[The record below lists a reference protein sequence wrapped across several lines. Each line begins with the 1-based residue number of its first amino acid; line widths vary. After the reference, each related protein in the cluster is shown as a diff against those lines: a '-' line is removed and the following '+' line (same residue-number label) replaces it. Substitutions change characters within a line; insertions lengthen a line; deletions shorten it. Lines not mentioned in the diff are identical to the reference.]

1 MSGSERRVFE
11 TLLYAFP
18 FLLAQNL
25 VPAIVV
31 LTTKKNSFLRYLWIF
46 WSVFIFSRW
55 LHIPIS
61 HDESATYTT
70 KVGVQL
76 FMVIIQGF
84 NLVLINA
91 LDKNELLHTK
101 VIEPRDH
108 FLFNTFKVARLF
120 MHLRG
125 VRTPWQAKKIP
136 SHPAYLARQPK
147 ASVSRSAFLTRQA
160 AIIAWLYLFLNCTS
174 YLAAGDSSRLSKPVY
189 DLGYLHVSKE
199 EWWTRIMTSLMFW
212 FTFLRAAVDIDYRT
226 ASLLCVGIGL
236 DSPEDWPPLFG
247 RAKEA
252 YTIRN
257 FWGTYWHQMF
267 RWPLT
272 ATSNYLARDLLAL
285 PRPSLLERYTN
296 IFFVFLLSGV
306 MHVMSDLFMGIPLSQ
321 STSLFFFC
329 SMPLGIMIEDAVQAA
344 WSRLTDSRPPGRVS
358 SVAIDG
364 RSVPCW
370 HKLVGFIWVCSWLS
384 LTTPVW
390 LYPMEASRGKSL
402 FLLNI
407 PELVGTPTAIAMTVG
422 GSLVVKYVFGG
433 EL

>member
-1 MSGSERRVFE
+1 MAGSERRVLE
-11 TLLYAFP
+11 TLLYAIP

-31 LTTKKNSFLRYLWIF
+31 LTTRKDSFLRYLWIF

-55 LHIPIS
+55 LQIPIS
-61 HDESATYTT
+61 HGESATYTT

-84 NLVLINA
+84 NLVLINP
-91 LDKNELLHTK
+91 LDENELLQTK
-101 VIEPRDH
+101 TIDPRDH
-108 FLFNTFKVARLF
+108 FSCKAFKVARLF
-120 MHLRG
+120 MFLRG

-147 ASVSRSAFLTRQA
+147 APISRSAFLMRQA
-160 AIIAWLYLFLNCTS
+160 AILVWLYLFLNCTT
-174 YLAAGDSSRLSKPVY
+174 YLASEDSSRLSRPVY
-189 DLGYLHVSKE
+189 GLGYLDVSKE
-199 EWWTRIMTSLMFW
+199 EWRNRIMTSLLFW
-212 FTFLRAAVDIDYRT
+212 FSFLRAAVDIDYRT
-226 ASLLCVGIGL
+226 ASILCVGIGL

-252 YTIRN
+252 YTLRN

-306 MHVMSDLFMGIPLSQ
+306 MHVVSDLFMGIPLSQ
-321 STSLFFFC
+321 STSLLFFC
-329 SMPLGIMIEDAVQAA
+329 SMPLGIIIEDAVQAA
-344 WSRLTDSRPPGRVS
+344 WSRLTGSHPPKKIS
-358 SVAIDG
+358 SVVIDG
-364 RSVPCW
+364 CSVPCW

-390 LYPMEASRGKSL
+390 LYPMQASRGESL
-402 FLLNI
+402 FLINI
-407 PELVGTPTAIAMTVG
+407 PGLVGTPTAIAMTVG
-422 GSLVVKYVFGG
+422 GGLMVQYMFRG